1 MRWRVLLRRKV
12 ATPILRETFMLRT
25 SSRWVVV
32 AVAAGALLRAEAQD
46 GPSEV
51 INMLPAGQARTPVSI
66 EFPEGFAVS
75 PIARAT
81 IFVRDLEES
90 LKLYR
95 DILGLKPW
103 FDNYWKGSGINRIM
117 GTEGRELRAT
127 VLRSGDAAFG
137 NIGLYQLYN
146 EDGAPPAPSQ
156 RTDTRIG
163 DVAVVFHTTQIDRLT
178 EEIIA
183 AGYAIVSPPVVLMP
197 RENMAVQGREM
208 MFRDRDGV
216 LVNLVQSGIPKAP

>member
-1 MRWRVLLRRKV
+1 MSYWPSRLALIVIALAALIRVQ
-12 ATPILRETFMLRT
+12 AQETPIER
-25 SSRWVVV
+25 
-32 AVAAGALLRAEAQD
+32 
-46 GPSEV
+46 
-51 INMLPAGQARTPVSI
+51 INMLPAGQTRTPVKV
-66 EFPEGFAVS
+66 EFPEGFVVS

-103 FDNYWKGSGINRIM
+103 FDNYWKGSSINDIM
-117 GTEGRELRAT
+117 GTKGLELRAT
-127 VLRSGDAAFG
+127 VLRSGDAAVG
-137 NIGLYQLYN
+137 NIGLYQLYKQAG
-146 EDGAPPAPSQ
+146 EAPVPSQ

-163 DVAVVFHTTQIDRLT
+163 DVAVVFHTTEIDRLT

-183 AGYAIVSPPVVLMP
+183 AGYAILSPPVVLMP
-197 RENMAVQGREM
+197 RADMAVQGREM

-216 LVNLVQSGIPKAP
+216 LVNLVQSGVPKSE